1 MRVSTRIDFSQALKK
16 LEGLPEKVQQKAI
29 IATINRV
36 AAKARTEMKRQI
48 GAEFNVKAGDINS
61 QLSVSKANKSQNVV
75 QAVLSSFGKRKGKTS
90 RNVMLFDARQVE
102 GKGRPK
108 QVRVQFKDGSWRT
121 IKVKEG
127 GGVSVKIKRN
137 GGRKLI
143 PHAFIANKGRTV
155 FIRKED
161 GTIKGVE
168 TIDIPNMFNTR
179 RIYANVLEKI
189 RADLIAET
197 DRSLKYFGGQS

>member
-48 GAEFNVKAGDINS
+48 GAEFNVKAGDINA

-75 QAVLSSFGKRKGKTS
+75 QAILRSFGKRKGKTS
-90 RNVMLFDARQVE
+90 RNVMLFDAKQVE
-102 GKGRPK
+102 GTGRPK

-121 IKVKEG
+121 LRIKEG

-189 RADLIAET
+189 RTDLIAET
-197 DRSLKYFGGQS
+197 DRSLKYFGSQS